1 MPVVSEPITG
11 VTHAY
16 SHGFFSR
23 IPTLYLI
30 LSGFVLLCITIFI
43 RRKRSSTT
51 KLQYHFPP
59 SRPSTPLLEKSDR
72 NLFAAF
78 MDETPK
84 LDTDNLA
91 LSRTS
96 SSSFDFTTSPSSI
109 SSSPKT
115 FSRLPPP
122 PPPFTPPS
130 PLEPLSYTP
139 IHGGESESAPP
150 TEILHRHRSY
160 TKPPNPLTNT
170 PVVNGEIISGDGWR
184 RHTRVFGG
192 GVCEACAES
201 ERRARGE

>member
-11 VTHAY
+11 LTRTHAY
-16 SHGFFSR
+16 GFFSK
-23 IPTLYLI
+23 IPTPYLF
-30 LSGFVLLCITIFI
+30 LSGIVFLCITIFI
-43 RRKRSSTT
+43 RRKRCPTT
-51 KLQYHFPP
+51 KVQYHFPP
-59 SRPSTPLLEKSDR
+59 SRPSTPLLEKSDMNIFSYR
-72 NLFAAF
+72 
-78 MDETPK
+78 DETPK

-115 FSRLPPP
+115 FSRPPP

-130 PLEPLSYTP
+130 PLEPLPYFP
-139 IHGGESESAPP
+139 IHGGGSGSAPP
-150 TEILHRHRSY
+150 TEIPPRRRSY

-201 ERRARGE
+201 ERRMSA

>member
-11 VTHAY
+11 LTRTYAY
-16 SHGFFSR
+16 GFFSK
-23 IPTLYLI
+23 IPTPYLF
-30 LSGFVLLCITIFI
+30 LSGIVFLCITIFI
-43 RRKRSSTT
+43 RRKRCPTT
-51 KLQYHFPP
+51 KVQYHFPP
-59 SRPSTPLLEKSDR
+59 SRPSTPLLEKSDMNIFSYR
-72 NLFAAF
+72 
-78 MDETPK
+78 DETPK

-115 FSRLPPP
+115 FSRPRHHLLHATLAPR
-122 PPPFTPPS
+122 TS
-130 PLEPLSYTP
+130 PLLSHP
-139 IHGGESESAPP
+139 RRWKRLRSP
-150 TEILHRHRSY
+150 HRNSPRRRSY

-201 ERRARGE
+201 ERRMSA